1 MAPPQ
6 PLVGKQATSCPPGG
20 GGSSGTGDRSSR
32 TRGRARAGFTLL
44 EVLVA
49 VAILS
54 ITLSSLLGSQIAAI
68 RATDHARRLSS
79 VAFLA
84 ESQLIEME
92 WQLQHDGWGT
102 DDQSFEGDFSEEG
115 WPDVEYV
122 CVIDLIEL
130 PEYQE
135 LVQAKDAAE
144 SEGDE
149 MSAYMDAGDQAFG
162 ALGMVWPIVKEAIE
176 QSIRKAWCTVRWSP
190 DGTPRRQSDEWEC
203 GESENACLTISTFW
217 TDPEKLKTLPQL
229 GGEAGDEQEGEDG
242 GEDGGAGGKE
252 PGGEGGRGSG
262 STPGGG
268 SGKPG
273 LNPSI
278 PSGPGT
284 SRGGGIR

>member
-1 MAPPQ
+1 MAAPMRPRR
-6 PLVGKQATSCPPGG
+6 V
-20 GGSSGTGDRSSR
+20 SG
-32 TRGRARAGFTLL
+32 AGFTLL

-54 ITLSSLLGSQIAAI
+54 ITLTSLLGSQVASL
-68 RATDHARRLSS
+68 RLTHEARRLSS

-84 ESQLIEME
+84 EGQLIEIE
-92 WQLQHDGWGT
+92 WQLKHDGWGT
-102 DDQSFEGDFSEEG
+102 DDQNFEGDFSEEG

-122 CVIDLIEL
+122 CVIDLIEM
-130 PEYQE
+130 PDYNE
-135 LVQAKDAAE
+135 LMEAKQSAE

-190 DGTPRRQSDEWEC
+190 DGKPRRQSDEWEC
-203 GESENACLTISTFW
+203 GEAENECLTVATFW

-229 GGEAGDEQEGEDG
+229 GGEIEPEDDGEDG
-242 GEDGGAGGKE
+242 GDGGGGKE
-252 PGGEGGRGSG
+252 PGTGGAGGRGGGGEGGA
-262 STPGGG
+262 GG

-273 LNPSI
+273 MNPSL
-278 PSGPGT
+278 PQGGG
-284 SRGGGIR
+284 RGGMK